1 MASLG
6 NDIQAIAIPLRGHE
20 WRIILS
26 RRGKRRKPQGPPTE
40 ELVRVRT
47 PRRNDGEMYGIIIQM
62 LGFDRVRVRCEDGE
76 IRIGRIP
83 GRMKKRVW
91 MRVGDTVIL
100 TPWDFQTDQKCDVVY
115 RYRGNE
121 LDWLQKKGLLKMF

>member
-1 MASLG
+1 M
-6 NDIQAIAIPLRGHE
+6 DHE
-20 WRIILS
+20 RRIILS
-26 RRGKRRKPQGPPTE
+26 RRGKRKQQGPPTE

-47 PRRNDGEMYGIIIQM
+47 PRRADGEMYGIIIQM

-91 MRVGDTVIL
+91 MRVGDTVVIV
-100 TPWDFQTDQKCDVVY
+100 PWDFQSDQKCDVVY

>member
-1 MASLG
+1 M
-6 NDIQAIAIPLRGHE
+6 
-20 WRIILS
+20 S
-26 RRGKRRKPQGPPTE
+26 RKGKRRQPGPPTE

-47 PRRNDGEMYGIIIQM
+47 PRESDGEMYGIIIQM

-91 MRVGDTVIL
+91 MRVGDTVIIV
-100 TPWDFQTDQKCDVVY
+100 PWDFQTDMKCDVVY

-121 LDWLQKKGLLKMF
+121 LDWLEKKGLLKMF

>member
-1 MASLG
+1 M
-6 NDIQAIAIPLRGHE
+6 DHE

-26 RRGKRRKPQGPPTE
+26 RRGKRGKYHGPPTE

-91 MRVGDTVIL
+91 MRVGDTVIIV
-100 TPWDFQTDQKCDVVY
+100 PWDFQSDQKCDVVY

-121 LDWLQKKGLLKMF
+121 LDWLKKRGLLKMF

>member
-1 MASLG
+1 M
-6 NDIQAIAIPLRGHE
+6 P
-20 WRIILS
+20 
-26 RRGKRRKPQGPPTE
+26 RRGKRRHQGPPTE

-47 PRRNDGEMYGIIIQM
+47 PKRDEGEMFGIIIQM

-91 MRVGDTVIL
+91 MRVGDTVLIV
-100 TPWDFQTDQKCDVVY
+100 PWEFQSDLKGDVVW
-115 RYRGNE
+115 RYRQNE
-121 LDWLQKKGLLKMF
+121 TDWLQKKGILKMF